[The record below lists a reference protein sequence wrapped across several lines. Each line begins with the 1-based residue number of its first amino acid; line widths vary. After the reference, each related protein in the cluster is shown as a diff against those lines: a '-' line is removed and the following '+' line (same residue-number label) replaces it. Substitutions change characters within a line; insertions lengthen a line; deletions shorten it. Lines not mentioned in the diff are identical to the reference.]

1 MKSRFPFLSGS
12 TIATDHMRLSE
23 EQIRGLNTQL
33 KGIPPE
39 EIISWA
45 VSYGK
50 KAVVTTNFRPY
61 EVAILHAVT
70 EVDRDI
76 PVIWCDTGYNTPNT
90 YKHAEELIS
99 RLQLNLKLYVP
110 RQTTAHRD
118 AVMGIPEIDDPRH
131 AEFTEQV
138 KLEPFRRAMSEHQP
152 DVWFTNLRKG
162 QTALRD
168 TLDILSLGKNGVLK
182 VSPFYH
188 WSDSQLDIYLKD
200 LGLPNEHRYFDPTK
214 VLANRECGL
223 HT

>member
-1 MKSRFPFLSGS
+1 MS
-12 TIATDHMRLSE
+12 A
-23 EQIRGLNTQL
+23 LNAQF

-45 VSYGK
+45 VSHGRR
-50 KAVVTTNFRPY
+50 AVVTTNFRPY
-61 EVAILHAVT
+61 EVAILQAVT
-70 EVDRDI
+70 EVQPDI

-90 YKHAEELIS
+90 YRHAEELIQG
-99 RLQLNLKLYVP
+99 LQLNLRLYVP
-110 RQTTAHRD
+110 KQTTAHRD
-118 AVMGIPEIDDPRH
+118 AVMGIPDIEDPRH

-138 KLEPFRRAMSEHQP
+138 KLEPFRRAMAEHQP

-168 TLDILSLGKNGVLK
+168 KLDILSLDAKGILK

-188 WSDSQLDIYLKD
+188 WSDAQLDVYLKER
-200 LGLPNEHRYFDPTK
+200 GLPNEHKYFDPTK
-214 VLANRECGL
+214 VLENRECGL